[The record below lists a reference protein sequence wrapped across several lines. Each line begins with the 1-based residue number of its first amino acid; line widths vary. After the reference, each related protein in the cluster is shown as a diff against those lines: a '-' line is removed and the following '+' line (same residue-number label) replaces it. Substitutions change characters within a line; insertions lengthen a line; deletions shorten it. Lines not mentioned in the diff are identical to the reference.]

1 MSKRK
6 PDIDDL
12 INAADPV
19 TRAEGLQ
26 EIVNQQAKIIAELR
40 RPRIVLPIGGRKKR
54 GRGNKAF
61 LRVVYGDTH
70 GAYQDPY
77 AVRAFI
83 DDLRLLNPAELVHVG
98 DALEA
103 TSFLAPHHVL
113 GVVAQCDYTYTDDYM
128 KANELFDKIHNAVPN
143 VQSHTLIEGNH
154 DARIEKELVKWA
166 LQKKTDVESFKQA
179 LGPEA
184 VLNLKQRGIR
194 YIERQ
199 KFYDGL
205 SITGTIKLEPYAL
218 AQHGEQYSGEDA
230 VKKLLAALGKSIFF
244 GHTHKL
250 IAHYGEALD
259 GSIVG
264 VNTGCLCLKRPLW
277 QATKCVNWT
286 HGYVVEL
293 VDPDHGFLAIPIP
306 IVNGVSFLEPLMKA
320 LNLK

>member
-1 MSKRK
+1 MSTRK
-6 PDIDDL
+6 IRVEDLIDD
-12 INAADPV
+12 ADPELRV
-19 TRAEGLQ
+19 KGL
-26 EIVNQQAKIIAELR
+26 EELVRQQAKVIADLR

-54 GRGNKAF
+54 GRANKAF
-61 LRVVYGDTH
+61 LRVIYGDTH
-70 GAYQDPY
+70 GAYQDPH
-77 AVRAFI
+77 AVAAFVR
-83 DDLRLLNPAELVHVG
+83 DLRLLNPAELVHVG

-113 GVVAQCDYTYTDDYM
+113 GVVAQCDYTYTDDY
-128 KANELFDKIHNAVPN
+128 KQANNLFDKIHNACPN
-143 VQSHTLIEGNH
+143 ATHTLIEGNH
-154 DARIEKELVKWA
+154 DARIEKEIIKWV
-166 LQKKTDVESFKQA
+166 LQKKQDVESLKA
-179 LGPEA
+179 LYAPAA
-184 VLNLKQRGIR
+184 VLHLAQRGIR

-199 KFYDGL
+199 KYYDGL

-293 VDPDHGFLAIPIP
+293 VDPSHGFLAIPVP
-306 IVNGVSFLEPLMKA
+306 IVDGTSYLEPLMKA

>member
-1 MSKRK
+1 MSSRK
-6 PDIDDL
+6 LDIDDL
-12 INAADPV
+12 IDEADPEKQV
-19 TRAEGLQ
+19 KALQ
-26 EIVNQQAKIIAELR
+26 DLVKQQAKIISDLR
-40 RPRIVLPIGGRKKR
+40 KPRIVVPVGGRKKR
-54 GRGNKAF
+54 GPGNKAF
-61 LRVVYGDTH
+61 LRVLYGDTH
-70 GAYQDPY
+70 GAYQDH
-77 AVRAFI
+77 AACRAFVH
-83 DDLRLLNPAELVHVG
+83 DVKLLQPAEIIHVG

-128 KANELFDKIHNAVPN
+128 QANNLLDQVHAAAPGASK
-143 VQSHTLIEGNH
+143 TLIEGNH
-154 DARIEKELVKWA
+154 DARIEKQLVKWA
-166 LQKKTDVESFKQA
+166 LEKKQDVQMLKEA
-179 LGPEA
+179 MGPEK
-184 VLNLKQRGIR
+184 VLNLKTRGIR

-199 KFYDGL
+199 KYYDGL

-250 IAHYGEALD
+250 IAMYGEALD

-293 VDPDHGFLAIPIP
+293 VDPDHGFLAIPVP
-306 IVNGVSFLEPLMKA
+306 IIDGTSYLEPLMKA

>member
-1 MSKRK
+1 MRK
-6 PDIDDL
+6 PNIDDL
-12 INAADPV
+12 IDEADPEKQV
-19 TRAEGLQ
+19 SALTEL
-26 EIVNQQAKIIAELR
+26 VKQQAKIIADLR
-40 RPRIVLPIGGRKKR
+40 RPRIVVPVGGRKKR
-54 GRGNKAF
+54 GPGNKAF

-70 GAYQDPY
+70 GAYQDHS
-77 AVRAFI
+77 ACAAFVH
-83 DDLRLLNPAELVHVG
+83 DLKLLQPAELVHVG

-128 KANELFDKIHNAVPN
+128 QANKLFDSIHNAVPHA
-143 VQSHTLIEGNH
+143 QHTLIEGNH
-154 DARIEKELVKWA
+154 DARIEKQLVKWA
-166 LQKKTDVESFKQA
+166 LEKKQDVQMLKEEM
-179 LGPEA
+179 GPEK

-199 KFYDGL
+199 KYYDGL

-230 VKKLLAALGKSIFF
+230 VKKLLAALGKSVFF

-293 VDPDHGFLAIPIP
+293 VDPDHGFLAIPVP
-306 IVNGVSFLEPLMKA
+306 IIDGKSYLEPLIKA